1 VLVGDDFAMAS
12 DAVLAGVPFSGWVTH
27 IEGACLRMPI
37 PARRV
42 ESVWTSRR
50 RPRVGSGG
58 WWGHPPPPGYVG
70 WTDPVVERVVLVT
83 MVAVAAVAGLVL
95 MTGHVSALVFAGGWP
110 RYEAAEIPSVLW
122 RFVASPDRPARAWEP
137 VNHGRPV
144 PGPVAWRVTFA
155 VLALA
160 TAGPAVVVVR
170 RTRR

>member
-1 VLVGDDFAMAS
+1 
-12 DAVLAGVPFSGWVTH
+12 
-27 IEGACLRMPI
+27 
-37 PARRV
+37 
-42 ESVWTSRR
+42 
-50 RPRVGSGG
+50 
-58 WWGHPPPPGYVG
+58 VG

-95 MTGHVSALVFAGGWP
+95 MTGHVPALVFAGGWP

-137 VNHGRPV
+137 VNHGSPV